1 MAKGASP
8 LQNASCRRPGQD
20 LKTGLRNGK
29 LMIGGMLTEYA
40 RPSLAKLYKQAGF
53 DFLYVEYEHGFF
65 NLTTLADT
73 VTSDTVTKHPSYD
86 TTSTPS

>member
-53 DFLYVEYEHGFF
+53 DFLYVEYVSIVHIYKT
-65 NLTTLADT
+65 NLLY
-73 VTSDTVTKHPSYD
+73 TSKMSN
-86 TTSTPS
+86 